1 MALSNIQEIID
12 DIRDGKMVI
21 LMDDEDRENEGDI
34 LVAAEKVTPEIVN
47 FMARHGRGLIC
58 LTLTQERCEQLRL
71 PLMVKKNTEQFST
84 NFTVSIE
91 AARGIETGISAY
103 DRAMTIQAATAKD
116 AKPADIVSP
125 GHIFPVMAKNGGV
138 LIRAGH
144 TEAGCDLAA
153 LAGLEPACAI
163 VEILNDDG
171 TMARRPQLEEFA
183 KEHNIKLGT
192 IADLIEYRMANQCLV
207 EKIAET
213 AITTEFGDFQL
224 ITYQDNIGKQLHYAL
239 KKGDIVENQPTLVRV
254 HATDSFKDLL
264 HIADHHWS
272 IGEALKKIAAENG
285 VMVLTTKQETA
296 DTITQQIEI
305 LKKAEAP
312 KHKRAIATQETGIG
326 SQILRDLGI
335 TKMRLISSGQSKY
348 HSLSGFGLEIVEYIA
363 K

>member
-1 MALSNIQEIID
+1 MALSSTKEIID
-12 DIRDGKMVI
+12 DIRQGKMVI

-34 LVAAEKVTPEIVN
+34 LIAAEKVTPEIVN

-103 DRAMTIQAATAKD
+103 DRAMTIQAAVAKD
-116 AKPADIVSP
+116 AKPNDIVCP
-125 GHIFPVMAKNGGV
+125 GHIFPVMAKKGGV

-144 TEAGCDLAA
+144 TEAGCDLAE

-163 VEILNDDG
+163 VEILNEDG

-213 AITTEFGDFQL
+213 TVTTEFGEFEL
-224 ITYQDNIGKQLHYAL
+224 ITYQDRIGKQLHYAL
-239 KKGDIVENQPTLVRV
+239 KKGEIVESQPTLVRV

-272 IGEALKKIAAENG
+272 ISEALKKIAAENG
-285 VMVLTTKQETA
+285 VMVITTKQETA
-296 DTITQQIEI
+296 ESVAQQIEL
-305 LKKAEAP
+305 LKKAAAP

-326 SQILRDLGI
+326 SQILRDLGVN
-335 TKMRLISSGQSKY
+335 KMRLISSGKSKY
-348 HSLSGFGLEIVEYIA
+348 HSLSGFGLEIVEYIC

>member
-1 MALSNIQEIID
+1 MALSNTQEIID

-34 LVAAEKVTPEIVN
+34 LIAAEKVTPEIVN
-47 FMARHGRGLIC
+47 FMAKHGRGLIC

-103 DRAMTIQAATAKD
+103 DRAMTIQAAVAKE
-116 AKPADIVSP
+116 AKPTDIVCP
-125 GHIFPVMAKNGGV
+125 GHIFPVMAKKGGV

-144 TEAGCDLAA
+144 TEAGCDLAE

-163 VEILNDDG
+163 VEILNEDG
-171 TMARRPQLEEFA
+171 TMARRPQLEAFA

-207 EKIAET
+207 EKVAET
-213 AITTEFGDFQL
+213 TVNTEFGEFDL
-224 ITYQDNIGKQLHYAL
+224 ITYQDRIGKQLHYAL
-239 KKGDIVENQPTLVRV
+239 KKGDIVEGQPTLVRV

-264 HIADHHWS
+264 HLADHHWS
-272 IGEALKKIAAENG
+272 ISEALKKIAAENG
-285 VMVLTTKQETA
+285 VMVITTKQETA
-296 DTITQQIEI
+296 ESVAQQIEL
-305 LKKAEAP
+305 LKKAETP

-326 SQILRDLGI
+326 SQILRDLGV

-348 HSLSGFGLEIVEYIA
+348 HSLSGFGLEIVEYIC